1 MRITGKIRQMLK
13 CHIQFR
19 HYGTYLETSQAS
31 HIKGQNLHQVIDHS
45 LLRKIWKPPVSCSK
59 ITHMVRLIKS
69 LAGILATETVLT
81 RRNQGTETNGKG
93 TAVCKLCGIADE
105 TNLHMLC
112 ECTGNTELVTE
123 RRSWISK
130 MRSVVKG
137 TLVKYMNTIQL
148 DVLLSLWNVDEMG
161 KINKWVS
168 DDRNLEATGIDP
180 ILLQLRVL
188 IDKQKG
194 VDNHMYGITTTA
206 WREFLEDLLGIPPSI
221 ALKFQA
227 DLHRCTQNAI
237 DKMWK
242 ARNLARHGMTSPHDL
257 WELRVFEDAIRA
269 WKSEADRQGRD
280 MLDGAEERIRAL
292 PRKQKLTWVHN
303 RLRKQKGIKEFW
315 STVPAWTGVD
325 AEADRDLEM
334 VADKES
340 GTVGQLP
347 PDIPSKVQ
355 VRVEREKERK
365 QSYLEQYFT
374 GGNSSI
380 VTTRNASDA
389 ANCSAIGLGPRLS
402 STHSKKRVAS
412 VDLLQKTSKTSK
424 TQISPSKE
432 PLQAS
437 KPSQLEV
444 TEADRL
450 IMEDQAQL
458 EEEDQVGD
466 RPRTAV
472 APSQLTLISGV
483 SEAAR
488 TVIARKKEEA
498 ITLKEKRKK
507 ARQEG
512 GQVEQETNKKQKCKQ
527 SENLRKRNIVEEEEQ
542 TGPNKR
548 QKSNATKRGI
558 MEVEEAEEANSSK
571 RKKSEGQDGCK
582 QLGCS
587 THKGIS

>member
-1 MRITGKIRQMLK
+1 
-13 CHIQFR
+13 
-19 HYGTYLETSQAS
+19 
-31 HIKGQNLHQVIDHS
+31 
-45 LLRKIWKPPVSCSK
+45 
-59 ITHMVRLIKS
+59 
-69 LAGILATETVLT
+69 
-81 RRNQGTETNGKG
+81 
-93 TAVCKLCGIADE
+93 
-105 TNLHMLC
+105 
-112 ECTGNTELVTE
+112 
-123 RRSWISK
+123 
-130 MRSVVKG
+130 
-137 TLVKYMNTIQL
+137 
-148 DVLLSLWNVDEMG
+148 
-161 KINKWVS
+161 
-168 DDRNLEATGIDP
+168 
-180 ILLQLRVL
+180 
-188 IDKQKG
+188 
-194 VDNHMYGITTTA
+194 
-206 WREFLEDLLGIPPSI
+206 
-221 ALKFQA
+221 
-227 DLHRCTQNAI
+227 
-237 DKMWK
+237 
-242 ARNLARHGMTSPHDL
+242 
-257 WELRVFEDAIRA
+257 
-269 WKSEADRQGRD
+269 
-280 MLDGAEERIRAL
+280 
-292 PRKQKLTWVHN
+292 
-303 RLRKQKGIKEFW
+303 
-315 STVPAWTGVD
+315 VD

-334 VADKES
+334 VADIES
-340 GTVGQLP
+340 GTVGLFP
-347 PDIPSKVQ
+347 PDSPSKVQ
-355 VRVEREKERK
+355 IRVEREKERK

-380 VTTRNASDA
+380 VTTQNASDA
-389 ANCSAIGLGPRLS
+389 ANGSAIGVRPRFS

-450 IMEDQAQL
+450 IEEDQAL
-458 EEEDQVGD
+458 IEEEVPVGD
-466 RPRTAV
+466 RPRAAAAT
-472 APSQLTLISGV
+472 SQLTLISGV

-527 SENLRKRNIVEEEEQ
+527 SENLRKRNTVEEEEQ

-558 MEVEEAEEANSSK
+558 MEVEEAEKANSSK